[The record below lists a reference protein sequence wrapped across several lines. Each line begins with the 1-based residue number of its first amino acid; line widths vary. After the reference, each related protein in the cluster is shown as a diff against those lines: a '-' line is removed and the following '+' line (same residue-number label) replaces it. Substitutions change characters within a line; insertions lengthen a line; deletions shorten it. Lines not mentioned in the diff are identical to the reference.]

1 MNSNT
6 SEASPTIL
14 MEMSSASSNLMQ
26 ENQPPIAWPLEPT
39 TPPRI
44 PSPSLST
51 GSSPSNPIL
60 MPSDPLSMHRS
71 ETNSVKP
78 LPNLKSNAKPHE
90 IQEKQVAEPRVLK
103 VRKEDIQA
111 LCQVIQEFQEQ
122 FIQY

>member
-1 MNSNT
+1 
-6 SEASPTIL
+6 
-14 MEMSSASSNLMQ
+14 
-26 ENQPPIAWPLEPT
+26 
-39 TPPRI
+39 
-44 PSPSLST
+44 
-51 GSSPSNPIL
+51 
-60 MPSDPLSMHRS
+60 
-71 ETNSVKP
+71 VKP